1 MLYVRRVAVFV
12 PQSRLNVEELRDPLE
27 LTDVQVQLY
36 RRFLGM
42 RRIAVAPEHSVLEML
57 TATGEAALAGA
68 DRAGVRYL
76 IHAHTMQHAVPDSAE
91 LLARLREKLGLEHT
105 RSFALSHQN
114 CAAGL
119 YTLRLAASLLRTER
133 TASTALLL
141 GGEKVLSPLVQ
152 QNAGLTLLGEA
163 AAGWLVGGERP
174 GHEVLSV
181 AYRVLSGF
189 HEVFGMTDEARR
201 RYERAYIPTIAEVAR
216 EAAEA
221 AGTSPGQVGL
231 ILPHNVNR
239 LFLQQFG
246 RALGVPG
253 ERVFTDNVSELGHCF
268 CADPFINLSSALTA
282 GLLRTGDLAL
292 LVSAGLGATFSAAVI
307 RVGEEVGTSVGEVP
321 GT

>member
-1 MLYVRRVAVFV
+1 MLYVRRVAPFV
-12 PQSRLNVEELRDPLE
+12 PRSRMTVAELQAPLE
-27 LTDVQVQLY
+27 LTDAQVQLY
-36 RRFLGM
+36 ERFLGM
-42 RRIAVAPEHSVLEML
+42 RRIAVAPEHSVLDML
-57 TATGEAALAGA
+57 TATGESALAGA

-76 IHAHTMQHAVPDSAE
+76 IHAHTMQHAVPDSAV
-91 LLARLREKLGLEHT
+91 LLARLRGGLGLEHA

-119 YTLRLAASLLRTER
+119 YTLRIAASLLRAER
-133 TASTALLL
+133 PSDTALLL
-141 GGEKVLSPLVQ
+141 GGEKILSPLVQ
-152 QNAGLTLLGEA
+152 RNAGLTLLGEA
-163 AAGWLVGGERP
+163 AAGWLVGGEGP

-181 AYRVLSGF
+181 AYRVLRGF
-189 HEVFGMTDEARR
+189 HDVFGMTDETRR

-221 AGTSPGQVGL
+221 AGTSPEKLAL

-246 RALGVPG
+246 RSLDVPV

-307 RVGEEVGTSVGEVP
+307 RVGEEVGTSVGEVA